1 MKPVVVH
8 LVETY
13 LGRSEIFIHNYVAS
27 HVGWAPVVLCKFTAN
42 AAEFPV
48 LRQLVVPAPVTK
60 RDPAWWLN
68 GAVGVATGRSL
79 WHRQAE
85 EVLRGV
91 RSQVIHAHFGQMGF
105 LALPLKRALG
115 VPLVT
120 TFYGYDMSVLPHL
133 PRWAARLARLFREGD
148 LFLAEGP
155 CMQQR
160 LIELGAPAEKIR
172 IQRIAI
178 HPERYPA
185 WQPNRAGVPVVL
197 FVGRFTEKKGLLDA
211 LAAVRDVVRRGQS
224 VRFRIVGD
232 GPLRTAVEQFV
243 AANGMAG
250 YVEFLGM
257 QPHPEVIRELVAA
270 NVCSPPSRTA
280 SNGDTEGGAPTI
292 ILEAQAVGVPIVT
305 TQHADIPNVAP
316 AGPGVFLSPE
326 GEVPPLAENLWQ
338 ALREQ
343 RGADPAFVRA
353 RHNVAAE
360 VLGLEAHYLAV
371 NASPGRS

>member
-13 LGRSEIFIHNYVAS
+13 LGRSETFIHNYVAS
-27 HVGWAPVVLCKFTAN
+27 HVGWEPVVLCKFTAN

-48 LRQLVVPAPVTK
+48 PRQLVVPAPVTK
-60 RDPAWWLN
+60 RDSAWWLN
-68 GAVGVATGRSL
+68 EAVGVVTGRSL

-85 EVLRGV
+85 EVLRGE
-91 RSQVIHAHFGQMGF
+91 RSQVIHAHFGQQGF
-105 LALPLKRALG
+105 MALPLKRALG
-115 VPLVT
+115 VPLIT

-133 PRWAARLARLFREGD
+133 PRWATRLARLFREGD
-148 LFLAEGP
+148 RFLAEGP
-155 CMQQR
+155 CMRQR

-178 HPERYPA
+178 HPDRYPA
-185 WQPNRAGVPVVL
+185 WQPNRTGVPVVL

-211 LAAVRDVVRRGQS
+211 LAAVREVVRRGQS
-224 VRFRIVGD
+224 VHFRIVGD
-232 GPLRTAVEQFV
+232 GPLRPSVEQFV

-257 QPHPEVIRELVAA
+257 QPHPEVIRELTAA
-270 NVCSPPSRTA
+270 NVFIHPSRTA

-305 TQHADIPNVAP
+305 TRHADIPNVAP
-316 AGPGVFLSPE
+316 PGRGVFLSPE
-326 GEVPPLAENLWQ
+326 GEAGPLAENLWQ
-338 ALREQ
+338 ALQ
-343 RGADPAFVRA
+343 GAVGADPTFVRA
-353 RHNVAAE
+353 QHDVRRE
-360 VLGLEAHYLAV
+360 VLHLEAHYQELLSA
-371 NASPGRS
+371 